1 MQRVFAGFG
10 IRGANISSSSNNS
23 SSNNSSKKEEVTWT
37 MENQGDCAQDEEMKR
52 RRPEALAIAAAA
64 GKDQSDGNVD
74 TGKAARV
81 ISLSPH
87 DRALVAVKR
96 ATAAA
101 ETASAAADL
110 AAAAA
115 AAADAAPPGTASS
128 AFAKT
133 AADKTG
139 HGGDPPVAPSP
150 PSDAGDTVAGGKT
163 VEERLATLHRAHIAA
178 LHLQEGASVANEAL
192 RQANLALQQENGAM
206 VLESQVLRDEFTEA
220 LRDNHAWCQKNEV
233 LGQEYT
239 RAFLAKTAE
248 VFDRNMELESENEKL
263 RAENAELAHKAGK
276 AERRHSEVIRETNAW
291 RHENSVIHQEYA
303 EHLASS
309 AEILAENAAL
319 KDQIAVSNRE
329 CATMAA
335 GGNTHT
341 RKLTSKVKHVLG
353 HNEDDPSG
361 DVGTV
366 GGGGG
371 GGGGGSGVGDSFEGG
386 ASGIP
391 NKQHRS
397 PDSRVFFPSA
407 DGETPRRHTAR
418 TRGQEGHGQKGR
430 LQQLQQLQQLRQ
442 LLQQERNEEAKAKAV
457 SDARETLTKFSS
469 TSTTADDEPVD
480 RAIEAEGVD
489 GQGRRGSR
497 QGAADSRRSSGVASI
512 GTDTGSV
519 LSPSGT
525 SSAAAKRREFI
536 RKGSAETLVGRWSG
550 SEPIVEGAPDT
561 PATPL
566 TLHQATYP
574 KTDRLQTSKQGQQR
588 PESKQQQDQQPQ
600 SKQQTRTST
609 QSQQGR
615 SQQDTFSTVV
625 SSEGLNSSTSK
636 AWQRDNRV
644 PKRGM
649 WPPAAKAQ
657 PPQQAQTVD
666 DGESRGN
673 ECEGEKKGGD
683 ADSIRQQERQEKRVL
698 TLPQKLGL
706 ELEWR
711 TRP

>member
-1 MQRVFAGFG
+1 
-10 IRGANISSSSNNS
+10 
-23 SSNNSSKKEEVTWT
+23 
-37 MENQGDCAQDEEMKR
+37 MENQGNCASDEEMKR
-52 RRPEALAIAAAA
+52 RCPEALAIAAAA
-64 GKDQSDGNVD
+64 EKDQSDDNVD
-74 TGKAARV
+74 TGKAPM
-81 ISLSPH
+81 ISLSPQ

-96 ATAAA
+96 AAAA
-101 ETASAAADL
+101 AATASAAADL

-115 AAADAAPPGTASS
+115 AAADATPLGTASS

-133 AADKTG
+133 AAEKTG
-139 HGGDPPVAPSP
+139 HAGNPAVAPSP

-178 LHLQEGASVANEAL
+178 LHLQEGTSVANEAL

-220 LRDNHAWCQKNEV
+220 LRDSNAWCRKNEV

-276 AERRHSEVIRETNAW
+276 AERRHAEVIRETNAW

-329 CATMAA
+329 FAKMAA
-335 GGNTHT
+335 GGDTHA
-341 RKLTSKVKHVLG
+341 RELTSKVKHVLG

-366 GGGGG
+366 GSGGGD
-371 GGGGGSGVGDSFEGG
+371 GGGSGAGDSLEGG

-397 PDSRVFFPSA
+397 PDSRVFFPSFFFSSR
-407 DGETPRRHTAR
+407 RRHTVR
-418 TRGQEGHGQKGR
+418 PRGQEGNGQKGR
-430 LQQLQQLQQLRQ
+430 LRQLQQLQQLRQ
-442 LLQQERNEEAKAKAV
+442 LLQQERNEEATAKAV
-457 SDARETLTKFSS
+457 SDASETLTKFSS

-480 RAIEAEGVD
+480 RAIEAEQAD
-489 GQGRRGSR
+489 GQDRRGSR
-497 QGAADSRRSSGVASI
+497 EGAADSRRSSGVAMI

-525 SSAAAKRREFI
+525 SSAAARRREFV

-550 SEPIVEGAPDT
+550 SEPIEGAPDT

-566 TLHQATYP
+566 TLHQAAYP
-574 KTDRLQTSKQGQQR
+574 KTDRLQTSKQGQHR

-600 SKQQTRTST
+600 PQQETRTNT
-609 QSQQGR
+609 QSEQGR
-615 SQQDTFSTVV
+615 SQQDTFSTVD
-625 SSEGLNSSTSK
+625 SGEGLNSSTSK

-649 WPPAAKAQ
+649 WPPAAKVQ
-657 PPQQAQTVD
+657 PPQQAQTGY

>member
-1 MQRVFAGFG
+1 
-10 IRGANISSSSNNS
+10 
-23 SSNNSSKKEEVTWT
+23 
-37 MENQGDCAQDEEMKR
+37 MENQGECAQDEEMKR
-52 RRPEALAIAAAA
+52 RRPEALAIATAA
-64 GKDQSDGNVD
+64 GKDQSDDNVD
-74 TGKAARV
+74 TGKAPV
-81 ISLSPH
+81 ISLSPY

-101 ETASAAADL
+101 ATASAAADL

-115 AAADAAPPGTASS
+115 AAADAAPSGTASS

-133 AADKTG
+133 AAEKTG
-139 HGGDPPVAPSP
+139 HAGDPPVAPSP

-163 VEERLATLHRAHIAA
+163 AEERLATLHRAHIAA
-178 LHLQEGASVANEAL
+178 LHLQEGTSVANEAL
-192 RQANLALQQENGAM
+192 RQANLALQQESGAM
-206 VLESQVLRDEFTEA
+206 VLDSQVLRDEFTEA
-220 LRDNHAWCQKNEV
+220 LRDNHAWCRKNEV

-248 VFDRNMELESENEKL
+248 VFDRNMELETENEKL
-263 RAENAELAHKAGK
+263 MAENAELAHKAGK
-276 AERRHSEVIRETNAW
+276 AERRHAEVIRETNAW

-329 CATMAA
+329 YAKMAA
-335 GGNTHT
+335 GGDTHA
-341 RKLTSKVKHVLG
+341 RKLTSKVKHVIG

-366 GGGGG
+366 GSGGGG
-371 GGGGGSGVGDSFEGG
+371 GGNGVGDSFEGG

-397 PDSRVFFPSA
+397 PDSRVLFPSA
-407 DGETPRRHTAR
+407 DGETPRRHTSR

-442 LLQQERNEEAKAKAV
+442 LLRQERNEETKAKAV
-457 SDARETLTKFSS
+457 SVARETLAKFSS

-480 RAIEAEGVD
+480 RAIEAEGAD
-489 GQGRRGSR
+489 GQDRRGSR

-525 SSAAAKRREFI
+525 SSAAARRREFV

-566 TLHQATYP
+566 TLHQAAYP
-574 KTDRLQTSKQGQQR
+574 KTDQLQTSKQGQHR
-588 PESKQQQDQQPQ
+588 PESKKQQDQQPQ
-600 SKQQTRTST
+600 PQQETRTST
-609 QSQQGR
+609 QSQRGQ
-615 SQQDTFSTVV
+615 SQQDTVSTVD
-625 SSEGLNSSTSK
+625 SGEGLDSSTSK

-649 WPPAAKAQ
+649 WPPAAKVQ
-657 PPQQAQTVD
+657 PPQQAQMGD

>member
-10 IRGANISSSSNNS
+10 IRGANISSNNS
-23 SSNNSSKKEEVTWT
+23 SSSNSSKQEEVTWT
-37 MENQGDCAQDEEMKR
+37 MENQGDCASEEETKR

-64 GKDQSDGNVD
+64 KKDQSDDNVD
-74 TGKAARV
+74 TGKAPV
-81 ISLSPH
+81 ISLSPQ

-96 ATAAA
+96 AAAA
-101 ETASAAADL
+101 AATASAAADL

-115 AAADAAPPGTASS
+115 AAADATPPGTASS

-133 AADKTG
+133 AAEKTG
-139 HGGDPPVAPSP
+139 HAGNPSVAPSP

-163 VEERLATLHRAHIAA
+163 VEERLATLHRAHVAA
-178 LHLQEGASVANEAL
+178 LHLQEGTSVANEAL

-220 LRDNHAWCQKNEV
+220 LRDNHAWCRKNEV

-276 AERRHSEVIRETNAW
+276 AERRHAEVVRETNAW

-309 AEILAENAAL
+309 TEILAENAAL
-319 KDQIAVSNRE
+319 KDQIAVSNSE
-329 CATMAA
+329 YAKMAT
-335 GGNTHT
+335 GGDTHA

-361 DVGTV
+361 DAGTV
-366 GGGGG
+366 G

-442 LLQQERNEEAKAKAV
+442 LLQQERNEEVKAKAV

-480 RAIEAEGVD
+480 RAIEAERAD
-489 GQGRRGSR
+489 GQDRRGSR
-497 QGAADSRRSSGVASI
+497 EGAGDSRRSSGVAMI

-525 SSAAAKRREFI
+525 SSAASRRREFI

-566 TLHQATYP
+566 TLHQAAYP
-574 KTDRLQTSKQGQQR
+574 KTDRLQTSKQGQNR

-600 SKQQTRTST
+600 PQQQTRTNT

-615 SQQDTFSTVV
+615 SQQDTFFMVD

-649 WPPAAKAQ
+649 WPPAAKVQ
-657 PPQQAQTVD
+657 PPQQGQTGD

-683 ADSIRQQERQEKRVL
+683 AESIRQQERQEKRVL